1 VRKLLP
7 AAAVGLCLATVGC
20 GEKQDVTTASA
31 QDQVNVAVH
40 APESPATVCIHA
52 AHATGAYAQA
62 GLKVALN
69 ALPDAAAPSGQLTS
83 GTALLAVMTPLS
95 LVEQRDGGA
104 PFISV
109 AHLNGEVPLSWGA
122 LDTKKVT
129 KKTKAL
135 HQRHLQA
142 ITGSPKAPAVLA
154 ATRDSVDSQGNVL
167 RRFLQATGRAC
178 STTAGYVAGWNE
190 WVAAGGTD
198 GSKKPKKLDPKKV
211 HSGTPASKLAPGAQ
225 THPWGWQSPAE
236 WNALILVMTKSGQLR
251 GAIAPDTVYTNEF
264 LAGEGS

>member
-1 VRKLLP
+1 MRKLFP
-7 AAAVGLCLATVGC
+7 TAAIGLCLATVGC
-20 GEKQDVTTASA
+20 GEKQDVTTSSSEE
-31 QDQVNVAVH
+31 QVTVAVH
-40 APESPATVCIHA
+40 GPETPATVCFHA

-62 GLKVALN
+62 GLKVSVN
-69 ALPDAAAPSGQLTS
+69 ALSAAAAPSGQLTS
-83 GTALLAVMTPLS
+83 GTALLAVMTPVN

-109 AHLNGEVPLSWGA
+109 ALVYGGAPLSWGA
-122 LDTKKVT
+122 VDPKKVT
-129 KKTKAL
+129 KKTEFL

-142 ITGSPKAPAVLA
+142 ITGSPQAPAVLA
-154 ATRDSVDSQGNVL
+154 ATRDTVDSRGNVL

-198 GSKKPKKLDPKKV
+198 GSQKTKRLNPNKF
-211 HSGTPASKLAPGAQ
+211 HFASTADRLAPGAKP
-225 THPWGWQSPAE
+225 HPWGWQQPAE
-236 WNALILVMTKSGQLR
+236 WNALVLVLTKSGQLR